1 VTRICHVYTLMTQ
14 PLLELG
20 LQTVFEGEP
29 DYEFHG
35 AFRSL
40 TPLCDAIRTSSKDV
54 PCIVFMDFV
63 QDIDAYPQILQTL
76 RQSGERVRCLLLMF
90 PFIDEQTLIQ
100 ALRAGAD
107 GYLLQSANPSA
118 IVEAATTLTTDQSY
132 LDPLVT
138 PRVLEEL
145 RKPRYFVEEPKIQV
159 ELTQRERI
167 LMQLTADGLGNTQ
180 IADVL
185 GLREKTIR
193 NMWSALFDK
202 LGIYDRTL
210 VVLWAIRTG
219 YVELR

>member
-1 VTRICHVYTLMTQ
+1 VTRTCHVYTLMTQ

-20 LQTVFEGEP
+20 LQTVFEGET

-40 TPLCDAIRTSSKDV
+40 TPLCEAIRATSKDV

-90 PFIDEQTLIQ
+90 PFIDEQTLIK

-107 GYLLQSANPSA
+107 GYLLQSAHPSA

-145 RKPRYFVEEPKIQV
+145 RKQRYFIEEPNIQV